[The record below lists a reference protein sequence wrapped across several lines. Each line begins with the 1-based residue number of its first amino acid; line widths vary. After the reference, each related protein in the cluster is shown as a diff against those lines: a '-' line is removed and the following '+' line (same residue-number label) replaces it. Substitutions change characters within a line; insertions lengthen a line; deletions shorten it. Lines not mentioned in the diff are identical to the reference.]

1 MHVRVR
7 TCSYLVCADTSG
19 SCFALALVRVA
30 HDAFNLSQ
38 LLTVVNPELHEVEV
52 NYKEQV
58 RGFVSYRQ
66 TRKPVA
72 LYSAEENPHL

>member
-1 MHVRVR
+1 MYMFT

-52 NYKEQV
+52 HYKEQV
-58 RGFVSYRQ
+58 MIVF
-66 TRKPVA
+66 
-72 LYSAEENPHL
+72 ENRA